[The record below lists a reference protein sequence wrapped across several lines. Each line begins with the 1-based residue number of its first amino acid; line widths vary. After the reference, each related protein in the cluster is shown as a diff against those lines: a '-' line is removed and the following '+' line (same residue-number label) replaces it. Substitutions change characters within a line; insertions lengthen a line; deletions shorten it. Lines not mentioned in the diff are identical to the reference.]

1 MNTSIV
7 RDQLLA
13 NLKDGKEYREA
24 FVAEHIKTTIPFQ
37 LRAIRKKLGWTQ
49 KKLGLKAGMASERI
63 TVLEDPNYAKFNLST
78 LLRLAD
84 AFDVA
89 LIVRFA
95 PFNELLNWAS
105 RLSSDDIAVASFAED
120 KEIHAPAA
128 AKQTISEQDESILE
142 LFGAKKHEKLKQDD
156 SATNPSLFTGASSK
170 EIAGNGLLHKIDH
183 SKTTQLRL
191 AVGGR

>member
-1 MNTSIV
+1 MNTV
-7 RDQLLA
+7 RGQLLT
-13 NLKDGKEYREA
+13 NLKGSKEYREG
-24 FVAEHIKTTIPFQ
+24 FVAEHIKTTLPFQ

-49 KKLGLKAGMASERI
+49 KQLGLKAGMAAERI

-95 PFNELLNWAS
+95 PFSELLDWAS
-105 RLSSDDIAVASFAED
+105 DLSPEVIAVPNYAKDSGL
-120 KEIHAPAA
+120 HTA
-128 AKQTISEQDESILE
+128 AKSAFPEQDEAILE
-142 LFGAKKHEKLKQDD
+142 LFGAKKPGKAKESD
-156 SATNPSLFTGASSK
+156 SVSHSSLAGASSK
-170 EIAGNGLLHKIDH
+170 EIAGNGLPHKIDP

-191 AVGGR
+191 AVGGP